1 MSDLLSS
8 SPSPGAARIWSVSA
22 LVQAIAD
29 HLAARFARCQVR
41 GEISGFTQAA
51 SGHCY
56 FTLKDEDGSASLRCA
71 MFRRSATA
79 LSLRPENG
87 WRVEV
92 VGELSVYG
100 PRGELQLVVDTLRR
114 AGAGSLYE
122 EFLRLKAKLQAQGLF
137 DAGRKR
143 PIASHPQVVGIAT
156 SLQAAALHDV
166 LTVFARRAPHV
177 RLVVYPCAVQG
188 AQAIEQ
194 ICRAIETASERREV
208 DTLIVC
214 RGGGSME
221 DLWAYNAE
229 AVAHAI
235 ARCAVPVISGVGHET
250 DVTLAD
256 FVADL
261 RAPTPSAAAELA
273 AQPQAAG
280 LQDLQ
285 RLAQRLQRW
294 TRHRLD
300 TCAQRLDSTALRL
313 GRPQSVVEQHQE
325 RLTQLA
331 RRLTQALPR
340 ALHADTVDLTHL
352 GRRFVWAAGQLHEA
366 RRHRLESLAVR
377 LHAMDPRGVLRRGYA
392 WLSTEAGQPLLSA
405 AQARP
410 GQVVMAHLT
419 DGRLR
424 TEVRDVLADADDP
437 AGGEG

>member
-1 MSDLLSS
+1 
-8 SPSPGAARIWSVSA
+8 
-22 LVQAIAD
+22 
-29 HLAARFARCQVR
+29 
-41 GEISGFTQAA
+41 
-51 SGHCY
+51 
-56 FTLKDEDGSASLRCA
+56 
-71 MFRRSATA
+71 
-79 LSLRPENG
+79 
-87 WRVEV
+87 
-92 VGELSVYG
+92 
-100 PRGELQLVVDTLRR
+100 LQLVVDSLRR

-143 PIASHPQVVGIAT
+143 PIATHPQGVGIAT

-166 LTVFARRAPHV
+166 LTVFSRRAPHV

-188 AQAIEQ
+188 AQAVEQ

-273 AQPQAAG
+273 AQSQAEG

-285 RLAQRLQRW
+285 PRAQRLQRW
-294 TRHRLD
+294 TCHGLD
-300 TCAQRLDSTALRL
+300 TCAQRLDGAALRL
-313 GRPQSVVEQHQE
+313 GRPQGVVEQHRE
-325 RLTQLA
+325 RWIQLS
-331 RRLTQALPR
+331 RRLAQALPR
-340 ALHADTVDLTHL
+340 ALQAGTVDLTHL
-352 GRRFVWAAGQLHEA
+352 GQRFPWAAEQSREA

-377 LHAMDPRGVLRRGYA
+377 LQAMDPRGVLRRGYA
-392 WLSTEAGQPLLSA
+392 WLSTEDGLPLVRA

-410 GQVVMAHLT
+410 GQVLTAHL
-419 DGRLR
+419 
-424 TEVRDVLADADDP
+424 AD
-437 AGGEG
+437 